1 MRIRFAETIP
11 NNVSHYAFSTA
22 RMFLNTNINMI
33 CYYFCASQNIEKSL
47 VNFIEWTL
55 FVLFEQFT
63 LFFTHDWC
71 QVFRLLSSYFLFFFV
86 KERKSHIIGMQMI
99 EECYFGYD
107 FRILNTYV
115 FMFFSLSQIA
125 HTTLLYFIFT
135 HKFVVFQ
142 SIVNKRVKNDFHKIF
157 ACKVETNCTTNGMQY
172 GLSFLKCIKNQKFQA
187 HIHNKAI
194 S

>member
-33 CYYFCASQNIEKSL
+33 YYYFCASQNIEKSL

-71 QVFRLLSSYFLFFFV
+71 QVFRLLSSYFLFFFC
-86 KERKSHIIGMQMI
+86 KRKKISYYWNADDRRMLFWLWLPHFEYI
-99 EECYFGYD
+99 C
-107 FRILNTYV
+107 LYV
-115 FMFFSLSQIA
+115 LFTFTNSTHHF
-125 HTTLLYFIFT
+125 TLLYF
-135 HKFVVFQ
+135 
-142 SIVNKRVKNDFHKIF
+142 
-157 ACKVETNCTTNGMQY
+157 M
-172 GLSFLKCIKNQKFQA
+172 
-187 HIHNKAI
+187 
-194 S
+194 